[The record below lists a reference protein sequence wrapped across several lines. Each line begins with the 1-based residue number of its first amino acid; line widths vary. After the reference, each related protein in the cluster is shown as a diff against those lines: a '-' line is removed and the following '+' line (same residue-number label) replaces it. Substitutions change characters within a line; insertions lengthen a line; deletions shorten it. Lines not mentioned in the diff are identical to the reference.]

1 MTMENRLLRD
11 ILPVFLESL
20 KAERNASTHTLTA
33 YEGDISDFLNVL
45 EKKRNNQLA
54 IVELD
59 KDMVRLWLTDL
70 FRRKMARTTMGRRL
84 SALRSFCAWL
94 IRQNLR
100 ETDPTAGIATPKM
113 EKHLPRWLTVDET
126 FQLLDGLP
134 ASDWKDLRNRA
145 LFETLYSTGLRVSEL
160 AGLDDS
166 DIDEERELVRVRSGK
181 GKKDRLVPLGIPAL
195 KALTAYREAL
205 SGIAAFR
212 LLDEERGPLFR
223 NTRMGRLGVRSIRTV
238 LEKAARGTGL
248 ASRVSPHDIRH
259 SFATHMLD
267 GGADLRSVQELLG
280 HESLSTTQRYTHMTL
295 DRMMAVYDKAHP
307 RSGTKD

>member
-1 MTMENRLLRD
+1 MTMAFGILRE

-20 KAERNASTHTLTA
+20 KAERNASKHTLSA
-33 YEGDISDFLNVL
+33 YEGDISDFLDVL
-45 EKKRNNQLA
+45 ENKRKAPLA
-54 IVELD
+54 IAELD
-59 KDMVRLWLTDL
+59 KDMVRLWLADL
-70 FRRKMARTTMGRRL
+70 FRRKMARTTIGRRL

-100 ETDPTAGIATPKM
+100 ETDPTAGISTPKT

-126 FQLLDGLP
+126 FQLLEGLP

-160 AGLDDS
+160 AGLDAP
-166 DIDEERELVRVRSGK
+166 DIDEERQLVRVRSGK
-181 GKKDRLVPLGIPAL
+181 GEKDRLVPLGLPAL
-195 KALTAYREAL
+195 KALADYREAL
-205 SGIAAFR
+205 SGMAVFR
-212 LLDEERGPLFR
+212 LLNDENGALFR
-223 NTRMGRLGVRSIRTV
+223 NTRMKRLGVRSIRSI
-238 LEKAARGTGL
+238 LEKAARSAGL

-307 RSGTKD
+307 RSGAKE